1 MNALSWRVVKYILLF
16 LLAALP
22 LQAQLA
28 WEAKH
33 LEFKPLVGERSIV
46 AKYKFQNVG
55 KVPLTILNI
64 QTSCGCTTV
73 TTAKKIYAPGERG
86 EVEVKFLFGGRRGPQ
101 HKTIVVQ
108 TDDAKEPSVVLSLKA
123 DILELVKVRPSY
135 LFWKRGADK
144 TPQTLN
150 LKTTASVP
158 VKVVSVSTNDPKFVT
173 ELRPAGGGGEYELI
187 VTPTD
192 TTTASLATLTIQTDY
207 PAGRPES
214 FKAYAQVK

>member
-1 MNALSWRVVKYILLF
+1 MKSILF
-16 LLAALP
+16 LLLAASP
-22 LQAQLA
+22 LLAQLS
-28 WEAKH
+28 WESKI
-33 LEFKPLVGERSIV
+33 LEFKPLVGERSID
-46 AKYKFQNVG
+46 AKYKFRNAG
-55 KVPLTILNI
+55 KVPVTIVNV

-86 EVEVKFLFGGRRGPQ
+86 EVEVNFLFGGRRGPQ

-108 TDDAKEPSVVLSLKA
+108 TDDPKEPSVVLSLKA